1 MRAVLLI
8 RCVFFRAKREWFRI
22 YLCCRRKKCFWW
34 TEFFLRVQ
42 NSGREQVCTIR
53 ERIEPRAITA
63 EITKNITEKKRSILS
78 FVQRAIDLPRL
89 TLRSLLGVNS
99 CTVFPTLS
107 VRIHH
112 PPFVIPLTAVRA
124 GAGLSAGVYSVKA
137 LQVLLSPGPPE
148 LGAE

>member
-53 ERIEPRAITA
+53 ERTEPRAITA

-89 TLRSLLGVNS
+89 TLRSLFGGQFMHSL
-99 CTVFPTLS
+99 PYPL
-107 VRIHH
+107 RAH
-112 PPFVIPLTAVRA
+112 PPSAIRHPSDSCACRGRA
-124 GAGLSAGVYSVKA
+124 ECWGV
-137 LQVLLSPGPPE
+137 LR
-148 LGAE
+148 